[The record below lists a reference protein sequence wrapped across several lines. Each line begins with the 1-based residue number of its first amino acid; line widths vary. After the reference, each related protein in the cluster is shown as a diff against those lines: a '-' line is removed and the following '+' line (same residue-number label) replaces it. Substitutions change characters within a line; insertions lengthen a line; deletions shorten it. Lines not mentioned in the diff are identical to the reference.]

1 MLQQQVSDARWG
13 TYVRELLAQGANKA
27 RGGVDMGDHPPI
39 TPVRSARDGELN
51 GDMERVYELVVR
63 HCIASVSKDA
73 VWRSTRVDFNVESM
87 KEKGRFTLRGK
98 ELVSPGF
105 LAILLHKGELIERRK
120 YGTCASCAGSD
131 SHQIIWTLVDT
142 EYGEKDE
149 GDEEDDEEERAIP
162 EFKDGEVIPL
172 ATKNKS
178 VDSSA
183 KVAVA
188 YAGDVVRGTLDIKE
202 RMTTAPGYL
211 TESEL
216 ITMMEKNGIGTDASI
231 PTHIENIQKRFYVTL
246 ESGRRLIPS
255 KLGLVLAQGY
265 HLIDSSLV
273 LPKVRSDIE
282 DQCNK
287 IAKGLASRETVVE
300 KAIEI
305 FEKKFDFFVKN
316 ISRMDVLFGSSF
328 SKLEDIGKPFTRC
341 GLTRRY
347 LQYIPGPPVRLYNK
361 YTETVY
367 PLPAG
372 GIVKQWSG
380 RTCSVEGCNFE
391 LCLYSVGQPERTFPL
406 CPRCY
411 NDPEWT
417 LGDDDFAE
425 DAEDREDE
433 ARERQI
439 QRVAGKNLCLECPLP
454 DNHPLIEEMTVSVD
468 EDSDGVLIMDAHFG
482 PKWRL
487 VDTRE
492 PTIVH
497 LPKCISKITI
507 LDEVDE
513 ELQVHKVKIE
523 YKPGES
529 PLPDKA
535 DKHTTLIPS
544 DEILKPMLR
553 VHKGSE
559 RTKSQGR
566 GGRGRGRGGR
576 GKGRGRGGR
585 GRGRRR

>member
-1 MLQQQVSDARWG
+1 M
-13 TYVRELLAQGANKA
+13 
-27 RGGVDMGDHPPI
+27 
-39 TPVRSARDGELN
+39 
-51 GDMERVYELVVR
+51 
-63 HCIASVSKDA
+63 
-73 VWRSTRVDFNVESM
+73 
-87 KEKGRFTLRGK
+87 
-98 ELVSPGF
+98 
-105 LAILLHKGELIERRK
+105 
-120 YGTCASCAGSD
+120 
-131 SHQIIWTLVDT
+131 T
-142 EYGEKDE
+142 EYGERDE
-149 GDEEDDEEERAIP
+149 GEDEDEDEEERAIP
-162 EFKDGEVIPL
+162 EFTKDEIVPL
-172 ATKNKS
+172 MTKKS
-178 VDSSA
+178 PDSSA
-183 KVAVA
+183 KVSVA
-188 YAGDVVRGTLDIKE
+188 YSGDVVRGALDIKE

-246 ESGRRLIPS
+246 ESGRRLVPS

-265 HLIDSSLV
+265 HRIDSSLV
-273 LPKVRSDIE
+273 LPQVRSDIE

-287 IAKGLASRETVVE
+287 IAKGLASKEEVVE
-300 KAIEI
+300 KAIDL
-305 FEKKFDFFVKN
+305 FEAKFDFFVKN
-316 ISRMDVLFGSSF
+316 IERMDVLFGTSF
-328 SKLEDIGKPFTRC
+328 SKLEDVGKPFTRC

-347 LQYIPGPPVRLYNK
+347 LQYVPGPPVRLYNK

-411 NDPEWT
+411 NDPEWS
-417 LGDDDFAE
+417 LGDDDLPE

-433 ARERQI
+433 VKERQI

-454 DNHPLIEEMTVSVD
+454 DNHPLIEEMIVSTD
-468 EDSDGVLIMDAHFG
+468 EDSDGVLIVDAHFG

-487 VDTRE
+487 VDTRS

-497 LPKCISKITI
+497 MPKCISKMTI
-507 LDEVDE
+507 LDEIDE
-513 ELQVHKVKIE
+513 ETEVHKVQIE

-535 DKHTTLIPS
+535 AKHTTCIPT
-544 DEILKPMLR
+544 DEVLKPLLR
-553 VHKGSE
+553 VHRGSE
-559 RTKSQGR
+559 RTKSQHR
-566 GGRGRGRGGR
+566 GGRGRGRGGP
-576 GKGRGRGGR
+576 GRVRAR
-585 GRGRRR
+585 DR